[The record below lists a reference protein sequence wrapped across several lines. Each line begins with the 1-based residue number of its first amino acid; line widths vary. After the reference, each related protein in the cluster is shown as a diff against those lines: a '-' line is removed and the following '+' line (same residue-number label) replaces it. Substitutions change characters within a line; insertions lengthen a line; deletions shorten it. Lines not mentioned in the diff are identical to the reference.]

1 MAYKTIL
8 VHVDE
13 SKHTRMRV
21 EIAAGLASREGA
33 HLIGVAVSG
42 ADNLSRR
49 AATKDLLAE
58 GTGLPALPS
67 RVSAEVALGE
77 FARIARRIG
86 VSSIEKRLIDDA
98 AVNAVSLA
106 SWFADLV
113 IVGQTDPSEKL
124 LMIEPDFPEYVAM
137 TSISPTLIVPIYGSE
152 GAVGTNILVSWD
164 GSRAARRT
172 IVGAL
177 PLMQRASSV
186 QLVTFCP
193 GQQHLD
199 GKKRLQEAGEIALF
213 LARHGVETNLIEQ
226 SSSQNSTGG
235 DLMKI
240 AADRLVNLIVMGC
253 YGHSRLSEMLF
264 RGVSR
269 YMLSAMTV
277 PLLMAH

>member
-13 SKHTRMRV
+13 SKHTSIRV

-42 ADNLSRR
+42 ADSLSGR
-49 AATKDLLAE
+49 AATKKLSTQ

-67 RVSAEVALGE
+67 RISAELALGE

-86 VSSIEKRLIDDA
+86 VSSIEKRLVDDA
-98 AVNAVSLA
+98 AVNAVSLT

-124 LMIEPDFPEYVAM
+124 HMVEPDFPEYIAM
-137 TSISPTLIVPIYGSE
+137 TSISPTLIVPIHRSE
-152 GAVGTNILVSWD
+152 GPVGTNILVSWD

-177 PLMQRASSV
+177 PFMQRASIV

-193 GQQHLD
+193 GQRHLD
-199 GKKRLQEAGEIALF
+199 GKTQREDAGEIALF
-213 LARHGVETNLIEQ
+213 LARHGVETNFIEQ
-226 SSSQNSTGG
+226 SCSQNGIGG
-235 DLMKI
+235 DLLEL

-264 RGVSR
+264 GGVSR
-269 YMLSAMTV
+269 YVLSTMNV
-277 PLLMAH
+277 PLLMMH